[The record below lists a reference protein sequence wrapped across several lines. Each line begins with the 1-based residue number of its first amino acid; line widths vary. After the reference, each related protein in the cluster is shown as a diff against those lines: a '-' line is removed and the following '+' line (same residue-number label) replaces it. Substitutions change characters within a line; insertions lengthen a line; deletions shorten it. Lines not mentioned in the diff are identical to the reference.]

1 MLTFGVDIAREGADK
16 SVCYIREDWRC
27 LEIAVWAKA
36 DTMESARRVQVLY
49 VRYSPTLVTVDAD
62 GIGVGVFDRLREQ
75 GLPVSAFQGSK
86 STTAKDAS
94 GVLGF
99 RNWRSYAWWRLRE
112 LLDPRNEHPVE
123 IPEND
128 DLVGDL
134 CSPRWK
140 VANGLVE
147 VETKDKIKQRLGR
160 SPDLGDAMAYA
171 YFDRGG
177 SGFESG
183 YKLFVDADL
192 SLKKAETMTEEQ
204 QLDALMWGRPT
215 GNHDVFSW

>member
-1 MLTFGVDIAREGADK
+1 MAREGSDK
-16 SVCYIREDWRC
+16 SVCYIRENFRC

-36 DTMESARRVQVLY
+36 DTMESAARVQLLHG
-49 VRYSPTLVTVDAD
+49 RYKPESIIIDCD
-62 GIGVGVFDRLREQ
+62 GLGVGVFDRLREQ
-75 GLPVSAFQGSK
+75 GLPVSSFQGSR

-99 RNWRSYAWWRLRE
+99 RNLRSYAWWRLRE
-112 LLDPRNEHPVE
+112 LLDPMSGHPVE
-123 IPEND
+123 LPEND

-140 VANGLVE
+140 VVNGLVE

-171 YFDRGG
+171 FFDRGG

-204 QLDALMWGRPT
+204 QLDALLWGNPT